1 MQSRKSPAGGRSQL
15 SADPKHT
22 DPGGFATR
30 KRMLTLDYLTSQS
43 ENHSWAASPSLSLKS
58 VLSLEHELPLLLAQ
72 PCKTSCTF
80 LHHHPLSG
88 DWLYCPRVRGPRFA
102 SVTTYLV
109 RESGSERFKSF
120 FKAHTKLVLEAKL
133 EPPVSEGSETG
144 CHIAHHAAFLLWKV
158 FRPKSLTPRCQGK
171 LDLSYH
177 IDIRVNALPGFP
189 WWSSD

>member
-15 SADPKHT
+15 HADPKHT
-22 DPGGFATR
+22 DLGGFATR

-43 ENHSWAASPSLSLKS
+43 ENHSWAESPSLSLKS
-58 VLSLEHELPLLLAQ
+58 ILSLEHELPLLLAQ

-80 LHHHPLSG
+80 LHHHPVSG

-120 FKAHTKLVLEAKL
+120 FKAHTKLVS
-133 EPPVSEGSETG
+133 VRSQTG
-144 CHIAHHAAFLLWKV
+144 TPSLWRV
-158 FRPKSLTPRCQGK
+158 RDWMPHCSPRC
-171 LDLSYH
+171 LP
-177 IDIRVNALPGFP
+177 ALEGFQT
-189 WWSSD
+189 